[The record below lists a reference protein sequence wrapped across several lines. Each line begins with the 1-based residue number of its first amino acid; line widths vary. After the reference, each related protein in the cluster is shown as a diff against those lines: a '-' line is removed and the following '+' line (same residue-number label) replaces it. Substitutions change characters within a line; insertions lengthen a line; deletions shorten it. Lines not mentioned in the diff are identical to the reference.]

1 MWLQVLFIR
10 VRSNE
15 RAAFSSCACLSGGL
29 WAAQARRRSWLPR
42 ILHARSYLRGNW
54 AAEDI
59 MDMKMPKN
67 RRVVEDVCHRLGNS
81 RAEKMSAAQNL
92 PRVKLFK
99 RELGSRRHYGHEN
112 AQKQASCERN
122 LSEIGQSPR
131 NQTANSPKL
140 EKMRYI

>member
-29 WAAQARRRSWLPR
+29 WAAQARRRSWLPK
-42 ILHARSYLRGNW
+42 IFHARSYLRGNW

-67 RRVVEDVCHRLGNS
+67 RRVEKEICWRLGS
-81 RAEKMSAAQNL
+81 SGAEKKLAAQNL
-92 PRVKLFK
+92 PREKLFK
-99 RELGSRRHYGHEN
+99 RELGSRRHYGYEN
-112 AQKQASCERN
+112 AQKQASCGRC
-122 LSEIGQSPR
+122 LS
-131 NQTANSPKL
+131 
-140 EKMRYI
+140 